1 MKHLKYF
8 SKLTT
13 ILSIVILSSCSSYTD
28 LSVESNQSNE
38 SMPEVSIVPL
48 YEMEK
53 ICNNV
58 VSLCDA
64 NDEATRAFQGEAN
77 HLSESTAASIQRTV
91 QPLTESGK
99 SYIDAIIISYQAALE
114 SNSILQENLLSEE
127 ELEIL
132 NDLSEEELTF
142 VGMQLSILSDVYENA
157 VLDDDVELQISLD
170 KFMNDP
176 HVVCFIKAIGLDS
189 AGGLIEG
196 MAQLIEGNG
205 NIFKNLISAEAYL
218 NAKTM
223 SQLLKAMGVKYLGWI
238 GVGVMIYDYYQ
249 CINH

>member
-1 MKHLKYF
+1 MKQLNCF

-28 LSVESNQSNE
+28 LSVGSNQSKE
-38 SMPEVSIVPL
+38 SMPEVSIVPF

-64 NDEATRAFQGEAN
+64 KEEATRAFPGETN
-77 HLSESTAASIQRTV
+77 HLSESTAANIQRTV

-99 SYIDAIIISYQAALE
+99 SYGDAVIISYQAALE
-114 SNSILQENLLSEE
+114 TNSILQENLLSEE

-132 NDLSEEELTF
+132 NNLSEEELTF
-142 VGMQLSILSDVYENA
+142 VGMQLSILSDVYENV
-157 VLDDDVELQISLD
+157 VLDGDVELQISLD

-176 HVVCFIKAIGLDS
+176 RVDCFIKAIGIDS
-189 AGGLIEG
+189 VGGIIEG
-196 MAQLIEGNG
+196 MAQLIERNG
-205 NIFKNLISAEAYL
+205 NIFKVLMSGEAYL

>member
-1 MKHLKYF
+1 MKYINYF
-8 SKLTT
+8 SKLATM
-13 ILSIVILSSCSSYTD
+13 LSIFILSSCSSYTD
-28 LSVESNQSNE
+28 LTVGNQSNE
-38 SMPEVSIVPL
+38 NIPEVSIVPF

-64 NDEATRAFQGEAN
+64 NDEATRVFQDETN
-77 HLSESTAASIQRTV
+77 HLSESTASDIKQAV

-99 SYIDAIIISYQAALE
+99 SYRDAVKISYQTAFD
-114 SNSILQENLLSEE
+114 SNSILQEYMLSEE
-127 ELEIL
+127 ELEVL
-132 NDLSEEELTF
+132 NNLSEEELTF
-142 VGMQLSILSDVYENA
+142 IGMQLCILSDVYENA
-157 VLDDDVELQISLD
+157 VVEDGPELKISLD
-170 KFMNDP
+170 RFMNDP
-176 HVVCFIKAIGLDS
+176 HVICFIKAIGLDS
-189 AGGLIEG
+189 VGGAIEG

-205 NIFKNLISAEAYL
+205 NIFKVLMSGEAYL